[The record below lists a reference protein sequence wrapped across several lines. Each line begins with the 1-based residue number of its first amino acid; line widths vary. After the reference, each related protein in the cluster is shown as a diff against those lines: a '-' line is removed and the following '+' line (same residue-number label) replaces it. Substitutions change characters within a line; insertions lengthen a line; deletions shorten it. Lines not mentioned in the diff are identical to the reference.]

1 MAVLKRRALKVLI
14 VVLAVLAIVAIVER
28 SWVAAQWRAVVVL
41 STTEQTPVLGW
52 TVRVLT
58 REPRVEETVVGGAP
72 STLVR
77 PGKGDGPWPAVVF
90 FNGATR
96 AGRHHEKVQRLANG
110 LARAG
115 FIAVVP
121 DLQGLSLGEITP
133 ATREAAIRAA
143 RATADRA
150 DARDGKL
157 ALYGVSVG
165 ATLALLAAE
174 SPALEGRVTIVGGEA
189 PYVDLERTIR
199 LATTGLYDGER
210 YEIDPYVQLAVAR
223 SLAAQGHP
231 RLLER
236 LEAVDDEDPE
246 PLTGL
251 TGSQPLVALLLNRDP
266 ARFDELYARSPEKL
280 RRSVELLSPIRG
292 ADRLTMPVEL
302 ATAPHD
308 DYFPPAESQALARA
322 APDVRVT
329 VTSTLDH
336 AVPKLSLGDVA
347 DLARFDGFVVRYLRE
362 AAA

>member
-1 MAVLKRRALKVLI
+1 MRRRLKVAI

-41 STTEQTPVLGW
+41 STTEQAPVLGW
-52 TVRVLT
+52 TVRALT
-58 REPRVEETVVGGAP
+58 REPRLEDTTVGGAP

-121 DLQGLSLGEITP
+121 DLPGLSLGKITP
-133 ATREAAIRAA
+133 ATKEAAIRAA
-143 RATADRA
+143 RATADRD
-150 DARDGKL
+150 DARDGKV

-174 SPALEGRVTIVGGEA
+174 SPALEGRVSIVGGEA
-189 PYVDLERTIR
+189 PFVDLERTIR
-199 LATTGLYDGER
+199 LATTGFYYGER
-210 YEIDPYVQLAVAR
+210 YEIDPYVRLAVAR
-223 SLAAQGHP
+223 SLAAQGHQ

-236 LEAVDDEDPE
+236 LETVDDDDPS
-246 PLTGL
+246 PLAGL
-251 TGSQPLVALLLNRDP
+251 SGSQPLVALLLNRDP
-266 ARFDELYARSPEKL
+266 ARFDGLYARLPARV

-292 ADRLTMPVEL
+292 ADSLTMPVEL

-308 DYFPPAESQALARA
+308 EYFPPAESHALARA
-322 APDVRVT
+322 APEIRVT

-336 AVPKLSLGDVA
+336 AVPELSFGDITDLG
-347 DLARFDGFVVRYLRE
+347 RFDGFVVRYLRE
-362 AAA
+362 ARN

>member
-1 MAVLKRRALKVLI
+1 
-14 VVLAVLAIVAIVER
+14 
-28 SWVAAQWRAVVVL
+28 
-41 STTEQTPVLGW
+41 
-52 TVRVLT
+52 
-58 REPRVEETVVGGAP
+58 VEETAVGGAP

-90 FNGATR
+90 VNGATR
-96 AGRHHEKVQRLANG
+96 AGRHHERVQRLANG
-110 LARAG
+110 LGRAG

-121 DLQGLSLGEITP
+121 DLPGLPLGEITL
-133 ATREAAIRAA
+133 ATKEAAIRAA

-150 DARDGKL
+150 DARDGKV

-174 SPALEGRVTIVGGEA
+174 SPALGGRVSIVGGEA
-189 PYVDLERTIR
+189 PFVDLERTIR

-210 YEIDPYVQLAVAR
+210 YEIDPYVRLAIAR

-231 RLLER
+231 RLLKR

-246 PLTGL
+246 PLAGL

-266 ARFDELYARSPEKL
+266 ARFEELYARLPERL

-292 ADRLTMPVEL
+292 AGRLTMPVEL

-308 DYFPPAESQALARA
+308 PYFPPAESHELAGA
-322 APDVRVT
+322 APAVRVT

-336 AVPKLSLGDVA
+336 AVPKLSFGDIA
-347 DLARFDGFVVRYLRE
+347 DLGRFDGFVVRYLRT
-362 AAA
+362 ARG